1 MNLEELQC
9 GGGLS
14 PALDDSLEERGD
26 RVPEVEDPMVEVVH
40 LHCEVRAASLLH
52 SHLPG
57 AGKYLINRLRLWQ
70 ECPPARC
77 G

>member
-1 MNLEELQC
+1 MYLEELQC

-40 LHCEVRAASLLH
+40 LHSEVGSASLLH

-57 AGKYLINRLRLWQ
+57 TDKY
-70 ECPPARC
+70 
-77 G
+77 